1 MIRSHAA
8 RTVLIEIFEGL
19 MITVLFWNL
28 HKNPNVLDHLP
39 CLAKHHRVDVFLL
52 AEIPDDVQTV
62 IDKLN
67 IKISHIYRDVSNET
81 TKVVAITRLGEEAI
95 SHRFSG
101 YRERLDVWSITA
113 PQLKSKEILLAGVHL
128 PSKSGGNTETAQ
140 FSAAKNM
147 MMDLASIEDKYGHQN
162 TILVGDFNMNPY
174 DPGMTSV
181 DAVHG
186 LMTRSLAEKP
196 DREYLGK
203 TWRRFYN
210 PMWGLFGDRT
220 PGPAGGYFWRSSVP
234 TNTHW
239 SMLDQVLVRPGLID
253 SFHDL
258 TILNH
263 DGEHSLVGAD
273 GTPDRNLFSDHLPLL
288 FQIDV

>member
-1 MIRSHAA
+1 MIKSHSA
-8 RTVLIEIFEGL
+8 RTLLIEIFEGL

-28 HKNPNVLDHLP
+28 QKNPNAIDHLP

-52 AEIPDDVQTV
+52 TEIPDDVRSA

-67 IKISHIYRDVSNET
+67 VSTSRIYRDPSNIKS
-81 TKVVAITRLGEEAI
+81 KVAAITGLENEKIR
-95 SHRFSG
+95 HRFTG
-101 YRERLDVWSITA
+101 DGARLSVWSISA
-113 PQLKSKEILLAGVHL
+113 PLLGSKEILLAGVHL
-128 PSKSGGNTETAQ
+128 PAKSGGNTDTAQ
-140 FSAAKNM
+140 FSAAKDM
-147 MMDLASIEDKYGHQN
+147 MMDLIDVEDRWRHRN

-196 DREYLGK
+196 DRVYLGK

-220 PGPAGGYFWRSSVP
+220 PGPAGGYYWRSSVP

-253 SFHDL
+253 LFHDL
-258 TILNH
+258 TILTH
-263 DGEHSLVGAD
+263 DGEHSLVDVD
-273 GTPDRNLFSDHLPLL
+273 GTPDAKRFSDHLPLL
-288 FQIDV
+288 FRVGV